1 MNEEVL
7 ANNLKKMLD
16 TTTPPEPPKLVTN
29 LVDCMTAVEVTGLM
43 LYCSALI
50 GQRATAELVCHM
62 AKRKQIDLSVIRAF
76 EDAGVRVKMRA
87 RPEAPAAPIPT
98 PPKTKTG
105 AKVIKGKPSRR
116 GNGWGGKKGP
126 VWLKQVDSIDKTQ
139 NGMDA
144 IDGSWLSDPTS
155 MDDMTDINKPVLM
168 GVRYPDKHYAV
179 LIYKKGATANL
190 KCQTSIHEVKDAK
203 LLDDSSLFKSMLPV
217 LDKNLS

>member
-76 EDAGVRVKMRA
+76 EDAGGPKHRL
-87 RPEAPAAPIPT
+87 
-98 PPKTKTG
+98 PPYQLH
-105 AKVIKGKPSRR
+105 PRR
-116 GNGWGGKKGP
+116 
-126 VWLKQVDSIDKTQ
+126 
-139 NGMDA
+139 
-144 IDGSWLSDPTS
+144 
-155 MDDMTDINKPVLM
+155 
-168 GVRYPDKHYAV
+168 RR
-179 LIYKKGATANL
+179 
-190 KCQTSIHEVKDAK
+190 ERR
-203 LLDDSSLFKSMLPV
+203 
-217 LDKNLS
+217 